1 VRSDVTCEEEVAI
14 YAYLRREEPKSADG
28 MQDSMGANDICLGV
42 AKFVPNLDQ
51 MGSADEWYEFS
62 NGTGRIQVCYHIEF
76 VPMGRHSLWSLRSAG
91 AINLQARV

>member
-1 VRSDVTCEEEVAI
+1 VLRCFFTVRSGLRHNSDVTVQEEVAV

-51 MGSADEWYEFS
+51 MGSEDDWYEFS
-62 NGTGRIQVCYHIEF
+62 NGTGRIQV
-76 VPMGRHSLWSLRSAG
+76 RSP
-91 AINLQARV
+91 